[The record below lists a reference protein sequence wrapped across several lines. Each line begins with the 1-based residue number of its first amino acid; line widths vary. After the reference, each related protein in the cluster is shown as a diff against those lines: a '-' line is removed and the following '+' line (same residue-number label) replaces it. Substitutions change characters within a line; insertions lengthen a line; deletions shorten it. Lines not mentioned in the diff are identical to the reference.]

1 MLALKDYLP
10 DFKGALTSFYEE
22 KIKPTIDT
30 KSTEYKTLLK
40 ENFARG
46 ANTQQAI
53 VAILLAVFLLLAL
66 NFFWVDKPESVQWKY
81 ALLGSLISYTLLY
94 VIDLKPQEFAEKIL
108 NEN

>member
-1 MLALKDYLP
+1 MGITDWLP
-10 DFKGALTSFYEE
+10 DFKGALSSFYDE
-22 KIKPTIDT
+22 KIKPTIDN
-30 KSTEYKTLLK
+30 KSTEFKDLLK

-66 NFFWVDKPESVQWKY
+66 NFFWVDKPNGTQWKY
-81 ALLGSLISYTLLY
+81 ALLGSLISYTMLY
-94 VIDLKPQEFAEKIL
+94 VIDLKPQEFAKKIL

>member
-1 MLALKDYLP
+1 MLAWNDWMP
-10 DFKGALTSFYEE
+10 DFKGALTNFYSESV
-22 KIKPTIDT
+22 KPTIDQ

-66 NFFWVDKPESVQWKY
+66 NFFWVDKPEGVQWKY
-81 ALLGSLISYTLLY
+81 ALLGSLMGYLIPY
-94 VIDLKPQEFAEKIL
+94 VRDLKPQEFVEKIVKI
-108 NEN
+108 